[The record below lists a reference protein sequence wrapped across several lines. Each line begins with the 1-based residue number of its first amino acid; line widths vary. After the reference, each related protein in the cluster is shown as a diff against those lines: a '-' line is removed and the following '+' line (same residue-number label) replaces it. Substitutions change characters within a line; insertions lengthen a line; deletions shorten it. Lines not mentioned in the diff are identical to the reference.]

1 MNILFICKRTF
12 PKEKKHIIDMLC
24 YLIFIKKYENTSYN
38 IVCAKLKI

>member
-1 MNILFICKRTF
+1 MNILFIYKRTF
-12 PKEKKHIIDMLC
+12 PQEKKHIIDMC